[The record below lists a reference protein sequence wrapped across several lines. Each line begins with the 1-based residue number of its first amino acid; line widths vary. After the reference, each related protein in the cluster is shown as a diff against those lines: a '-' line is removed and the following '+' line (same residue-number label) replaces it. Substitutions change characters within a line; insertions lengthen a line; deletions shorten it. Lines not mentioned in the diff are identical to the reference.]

1 MECKESSKLYLA
13 NLDEYINF
21 KKGEE
26 KDVIDLS
33 ELMQILNKDE
43 VKKEIEKVEI
53 YYNPY
58 TTKLEGDLAIA
69 DVKDLF

>member
-1 MECKESSKLYLA
+1 
-13 NLDEYINF
+13 
-21 KKGEE
+21 
-26 KDVIDLS
+26 
-33 ELMQILNKDE
+33 MQILNKDE

-58 TTKLEGDLAIA
+58 TTELEGDLAIA